1 MGSLW
6 VLDCTIYICQ
16 VQVYSSRGSSQVW
29 TKMDKGKGQR
39 AGQDVSPARVG
50 DRLDSTTSM
59 MCVDPL
65 HRFQSRGWRRRQ
77 TETGVVTKLISD

>member
-1 MGSLW
+1 
-6 VLDCTIYICQ
+6 
-16 VQVYSSRGSSQVW
+16 
-29 TKMDKGKGQR
+29 MDEGGGQR
-39 AGQDVSPARVG
+39 AGQEVSLAGVG
-50 DRLDSTTSM
+50 DRLDSTTRT